1 MTPLCDPAAALLGPS
16 AAPGDA
22 PDTSGTRWGVTASWR
37 CRGGQG
43 HGGRA
48 VVSARANPCVRSVRA
63 LVCLCVLKRACAR
76 ACLWRMRVGARE
88 CTRMRCRSYCVCY
101 LLGETNMSLSPVAP
115 LLQDWQRRDKRS
127 HLLSGDNTAVCSFPH
142 PPTPI
147 GLWPD
152 WQSVQAASHR
162 LSPGDWAAQPSPCRR
177 GSRPDVGLPPPQSPT
192 ARGRSRSIWF
202 AGKCSAAPT
211 ATTCRVTAKLAL
223 PWGTRSWRSRSC

>member
-1 MTPLCDPAAALLGPS
+1 M
-16 AAPGDA
+16 
-22 PDTSGTRWGVTASWR
+22 
-37 CRGGQG
+37 
-43 HGGRA
+43 
-48 VVSARANPCVRSVRA
+48 
-63 LVCLCVLKRACAR
+63 
-76 ACLWRMRVGARE
+76 
-88 CTRMRCRSYCVCY
+88 Y
-101 LLGETNMSLSPVAP
+101 LSPVAP
-115 LLQDWQRRDKRS
+115 LLQDWQRRDERS

-211 ATTCRVTAKLAL
+211 ATTCHAIPIIISRNMSD
-223 PWGTRSWRSRSC
+223 RSNSFRIQDSVQSIELSLVNIRQHEYENDRYVNRF